1 MASKKN
7 EKPMKTILV
16 ADDDAMFR
24 ELVTEILRQGGY
36 RVLAVEDGQAAWEL
50 MQKQAVDLAVLDLNM
65 PRMDGL
71 ELTRTVRKD
80 ARYKDLPIL
89 MLTIRALVDD
99 QVAGYDRG
107 ADDYLTKPFD
117 NQMLL
122 ARVRVLER
130 RILQK

>member
-1 MASKKN
+1 
-7 EKPMKTILV
+7 MKTILV